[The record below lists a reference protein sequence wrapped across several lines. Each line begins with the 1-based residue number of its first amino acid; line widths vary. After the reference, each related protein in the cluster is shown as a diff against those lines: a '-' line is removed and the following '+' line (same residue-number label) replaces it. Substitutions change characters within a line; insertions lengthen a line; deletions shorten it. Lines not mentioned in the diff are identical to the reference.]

1 VLASDGPGVA
11 EGTAMRRTVL
21 LVVVLAACST
31 PVSHGNGPDASDDTG
46 QDAPTP
52 VTDAGV
58 DGVDVDAAPIPP
70 DAPPP
75 PPIQVLRG
83 IDRATA
89 FSVSEAQSLKT
100 NHGVKWT
107 GVYIGGPCNGG
118 SGWDKTLVTQLHDQV
133 GWTFMPIY
141 VGQQSP
147 AICGA
152 TALNAGQGTADGQAA
167 AAKMAQFGWGAN
179 KKIPV
184 CLDLEAGSYSYSP
197 SGATA
202 YARAWRDAVRNAGYL
217 AYVYSNP
224 TAING
229 MYDANVKFDGA
240 WPASWFYTSFQNVKP
255 EDLTQLGTRYT
266 HTNRAWQY
274 GNFNV
279 SPVGNIDGDTSDLL
293 LAPAPGGS
301 NL

>member
-1 VLASDGPGVA
+1 
-11 EGTAMRRTVL
+11 MRRLSLL
-21 LVVVLAACST
+21 LVVAACST
-31 PVSHGNGPDASDDTG
+31 PTHSGNSVDAPGSGSNEPDASVPDDS
-46 QDAPTP
+46 QSPPADAAVPPDAPTP
-52 VTDAGV
+52 
-58 DGVDVDAAPIPP
+58 
-70 DAPPP
+70 
-75 PPIQVLRG
+75 PPIVVLRG
-83 IDRATA
+83 VDRATA
-89 FSVSEAQSLKT
+89 FTLSEATGLKN

-118 SGWDKTLVTQLHDQV
+118 SGWTKSLLTSLHSQLN
-133 GWTFMPIY
+133 WTFMPIY

-152 TALNAGQGTADGQAA
+152 TALNASQGTIDGQAA
-167 AAKMAQFGWGAN
+167 ASHMASFGWAPN
-179 KKIPV
+179 QNIPV

-202 YARAWRDAVRNAGYL
+202 YAKAWRDAVRAAGYL

-240 WPASWFYTSFQNVKP
+240 WPASWFYTAFTAVTP

-279 SPVGNIDGDTSDLL
+279 TGAGNVDGDTSDLL
-293 LAPAPGGS
+293 LAPEPGGS